1 MTLGPPG
8 TFLLVTGSNMSGKS
22 TLLRTLGINVVLAQA
37 GAPVCAAELRLPP
50 ALVLA
55 TSLRVQDSLQ
65 EGVSFF
71 MAELRRLA
79 SVVAQADAMDVQP
92 DGPVLLYLLDEILR
106 GTNTHERQIIV
117 GKVIARLLRCR
128 AIGAVTTHDL
138 SLAEAEPLAAACR
151 AVHFTEDF
159 EDGPAGAT
167 MRFDYRMR
175 PGLATTTNALKL
187 MQVIGLKI

>member
-1 MTLGPPG
+1 
-8 TFLLVTGSNMSGKS
+8 MSEQDEAAAELARAVQRQAHL
-22 TLLRTLGINVVLAQA
+22 LLRTLGTNVVLAQA
-37 GAPVCAAELRLPP
+37 GAPVCAAEVRLPA

-71 MAELRRLA
+71 LAELRRLA
-79 SVVAQADAMDVQP
+79 SVVARADELDARP

-106 GTNTHERQIIV
+106 GTNTLERQVIV
-117 GKVIARLLRCR
+117 GKVLARLLRCR
-128 AIGAVTTHDL
+128 AVGAVTTHDL
-138 SLAEAEPLAAACR
+138 SLAEAAPLAGAAR

-159 EDGPAGAT
+159 EQGPAGAT
-167 MRFDYRMR
+167 MRFDYRIR

-187 MQVIGLKI
+187 LQVIGLKL